1 MCVDLFF
8 FKQKTAY
15 DMRIIDWSSD
25 VCSSDLLVE
34 RRRGWRRLADLEMPQ
49 GAAEEAERMCRSLAI
64 EEARAAVRGQ
74 GERNLD
80 RRARPAR
87 RDRAGQQRHRRKE
100 DRKSV
105 GSGKSASVR
114 VEFGG
119 RRINNKKK
127 NTN

>member
-1 MCVDLFF
+1 MERRVRLFDSRNR
-8 FKQKTAY
+8 QRTG
-15 DMRIIDWSSD
+15 DPGQCRR
-25 VCSSDLLVE
+25 LVE

-74 GERNLD
+74 GERNLE